1 MSDQLLQVLIPMLTD
16 RPKRRFNVFEVMRHG
31 THEKQLSNVFAW
43 LLDAEG
49 THGLGEAFQRIFLA
63 EVNRRLRLLGRD
75 AIAEDSYGVRQEV
88 NTSVPGEGED
98 IADIVL
104 DGAQTTIVV
113 ENYFT
118 SDGHGHGY
126 RTYLGFGA
134 RQTGNSVV
142 VLLCEHEIRSALAD
156 GWEQAP
162 VVLYSMLMEELLAY
176 VRQHRGYRDE
186 HIEQYHFIENMH
198 RHFTNR
204 MAVSMNRDGLVSFVD
219 AMCRGGEAD
228 VFGQTRSD
236 EAARQLGDRLREEAI
251 QRFGESRELLGKAKQ
266 ILRSYCEAT
275 LREQVN
281 DAMGAEVL
289 GDIYAAW
296 RGIYSWAVNFKSL
309 PADQATHG
317 RDFVVHLKFGP
328 SAWDAL
334 NRDRWKAAGI
344 ADPDYTR
351 IFVFDAG
358 SDSAVQSEVS
368 LTELIE
374 GLATDDYRLRNE
386 IVALLESTAPRVK
399 AM

>member
-1 MSDQLLQVLIPMLTD
+1 MSAELLQVLIPMLTD

-49 THGLGEAFQRIFLA
+49 THGLGDVFQRIFLA

-75 AIAEDSYGVRQEV
+75 TIPEDSYGVRQEV
-88 NTSVPGEGED
+88 NTSMPGEGED

-104 DGAQTTIVV
+104 DGSHTTIVV

-126 RTYLGFGA
+126 QTYLSFGA
-134 RQTGNSVV
+134 RQTPNSVV
-142 VLLCEHEIRSALAD
+142 VLLCEHELRSALTD

-162 VVLYSMLMEELLAY
+162 VVLYSTLIEELLAY

-186 HIEQYHFIENMH
+186 NVEQYHFIENMH

-204 MAVSMNRDGLVSFVD
+204 MAVSMNRDGLVAFVD
-219 AMCRGGEAD
+219 ALCRGGEAD

-251 QRFGESRELLGKAKQ
+251 QRFGESRELLGRAKQ
-266 ILRSYCEAT
+266 ILRDYCEAT

-281 DAMGAEVL
+281 EAMGAEIL
-289 GDIYAAW
+289 GDVYAGW
-296 RGIYSWAVNFKSL
+296 RGIYRWAVNFKSL
-309 PADQATHG
+309 PEARAAHG
-317 RDFVVHLKFGP
+317 RDFVVRLEFGP
-328 SAWDAL
+328 TAWEAL
-334 NRDRWKAAGI
+334 NRGRWKAAGI

-351 IFVFDAG
+351 LFILDEG
-358 SDSAVQSEVS
+358 SDNAVQSDVS
-368 LTELIE
+368 VIELIE
-374 GLATDDYRLRNE
+374 GLASDDYRLRDE
-386 IVALLESTAPRVK
+386 IVGLLRSPTPTTEAI
-399 AM
+399 